1 MLFSKTDTRKYQQVH
16 ADWSVATKSRLQY
29 LQLYSK
35 EVFMAP
41 VLRILANGM
50 AALGSPLITRGYPVS
65 SRTPFSDDRQR
76 LLEDY
81 RRVER
86 DLRRSID
93 KVKKEN
99 ASETHR
105 R

>member
-1 MLFSKTDTRKYQQVH
+1 
-16 ADWSVATKSRLQY
+16 
-29 LQLYSK
+29 
-35 EVFMAP
+35 MAS

-50 AALGSPLITRGYPVS
+50 AALGRPLITRDFPVN

-93 KVKKEN
+93 KVKNKN

-105 R
+105 VEPQDPTGNQI